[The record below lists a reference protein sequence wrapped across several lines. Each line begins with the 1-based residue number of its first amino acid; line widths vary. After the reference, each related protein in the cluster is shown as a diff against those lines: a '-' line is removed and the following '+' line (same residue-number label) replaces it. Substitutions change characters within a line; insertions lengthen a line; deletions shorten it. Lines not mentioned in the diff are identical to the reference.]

1 MVKQNKNT
9 EWNSLTTK
17 LKVFSC
23 VTISSIYQPNKDQ
36 GTGVLINHLHCV
48 KQPTV
53 PIWPSYLYTGQ
64 LKQHLTTQSQ
74 AWRNDLGLK
83 GTLSCLEMSSLHVVK
98 GYCLTRW
105 DTPVLGPTQ
114 SRWSV
119 CLPAVTATLLSP
131 LLSIRDMPMCYSRVQ
146 TSPSETWFLA
156 HYCFSMHGKELFYTS
171 Q

>member
-9 EWNSLTTK
+9 EWNSLKTK

-83 GTLSCLEMSSLHVVK
+83 GT
-98 GYCLTRW
+98 YCLALKCHLSMLSG
-105 DTPVLGPTQ
+105 DTARLAEILQYLVPLKAGGRSVYRQ
-114 SRWSV
+114 SQQLCSPH
-119 CLPAVTATLLSP
+119 CYPFETCPCATVGYKRPHVKPDS
-131 LLSIRDMPMCYSRVQ
+131 
-146 TSPSETWFLA
+146 
-156 HYCFSMHGKELFYTS
+156 
-171 Q
+171 